1 MQFVR
6 QIEEHFL

>member
-6 QIEEHFL
+6 QP